1 MSIAEDCEKLV
12 RAKAKEFE
20 ELIKK
25 RDRKDVFSMNQV
37 AVSCIRFSNVGLAQ
51 AGSATVYCI

>member
-37 AVSCIRFSNVGLAQ
+37 AVSCIRFSNQISFL
-51 AGSATVYCI
+51 